1 MTTASARTRDEETD
15 LALMADVAQRYYL
28 EDESKVEIA
37 AALGVSRFKVARI
50 LQAARA
56 KGVVRIEVE
65 HPLLGDVALARAL
78 RSALDLDEVLLV
90 RADEDVQVER
100 ERLGER
106 AARYLSSRARRG
118 QRLGFSWGRTLLP
131 VVERL
136 SGLPE
141 MEFVQV
147 SGMVGNDPLQSP
159 IGMLARIS
167 ANSQLTT
174 KALIAPL
181 FSTTEEGAS
190 AARREP
196 AVAEVLGLYDSL
208 DAVYL
213 SVGSWRDPAI
223 NQLAQHMTPAEI
235 DSLDAL
241 GAVAEVVGLFFD
253 AKGEYIDTAFNQRR
267 ISVSVDQLRS
277 TPEVV
282 AVAGQIGKARAIRAI
297 AASGIITCL
306 VTTDEVAREILAREA
321 EGS

>member
-1 MTTASARTRDEETD
+1 MTTASARSRDEETN
-15 LALMADVAQRYYL
+15 LALMADVARRYYL
-28 EDESKVEIA
+28 DDESKVQIA
-37 AALGVSRFKVARI
+37 NALGMSRFQVARL

-65 HPLLGDVALARAL
+65 HPLLGDVALAREL
-78 RSALDLDEVLLV
+78 RSALELDEVLLV

-106 AARYLSSRARRG
+106 AARYLSSRAKRG
-118 QRLGFSWGRTLLP
+118 HRVGFSWGRTLLP

-159 IGMLARIS
+159 IGMLATIS
-167 ANSQLTT
+167 ANSQLST

-181 FSTTEEGAS
+181 FSTTDEGAN
-190 AARREP
+190 AVRHEP

-208 DAVYL
+208 DAAYL
-213 SVGSWRDPAI
+213 SVGSWKNPAI
-223 NQLAQHMTPAEI
+223 NQLAEHMTPDEIAE
-235 DSLDAL
+235 LDDL

-253 AKGEYIDTAFNQRR
+253 ANGDYIDTVLNRRR
-267 ISVSVDQLRS
+267 ISVSVDQLKS

-306 VTTDEVAREILAREA
+306 VTTDEVAREILARVA
-321 EGS
+321 EGA